1 MSVLLS
7 RTESSRGKTVS
18 ACRKPERSVKSSENA
33 PSVKGRGTDT
43 NSTAPQWLKDQMKA
57 ARLRQ
62 IAHPV
67 TTEEMR
73 AQFRACY
80 EQARKSPILYRKL
93 KSQRCHCDIC
103 EDLRA
108 L

>member
-1 MSVLLS
+1 
-7 RTESSRGKTVS
+7 
-18 ACRKPERSVKSSENA
+18 
-33 PSVKGRGTDT
+33 
-43 NSTAPQWLKDQMKA
+43 MKA